1 MVSRAGGFF
10 FPSLYFSRGGEEKK
24 RESEDK
30 RDGEEEGAQTGFPA
44 AHGAVPDSRRGHWNK
59 WAQFHIL

>member
-1 MVSRAGGFF
+1 MVSRTGGFF
-10 FPSLYFSRGGEEKK
+10 FPSLCFSRGGEEKK

-30 RDGEEEGAQTGFPA
+30 RDGEEEAQTGFPA
-44 AHGAVPDSRRGHWNK
+44 AHEVPDSRRGHWNK